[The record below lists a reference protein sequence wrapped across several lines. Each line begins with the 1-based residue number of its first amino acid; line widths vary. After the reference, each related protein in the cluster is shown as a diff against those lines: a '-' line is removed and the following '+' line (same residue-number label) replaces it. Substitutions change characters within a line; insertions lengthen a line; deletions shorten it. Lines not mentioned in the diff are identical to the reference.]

1 MRLWLIVALALL
13 GALRAHVMRPLQ
25 SLLHRDSEA
34 SQRPHEINRAD
45 MCVLINT
52 INRYLC
58 RHEVPLPAVSGKEI
72 VLDGQPLDHLINP
85 RKRRNELHQPARAK
99 HDRSHSL
106 GEMVWTG
113 SRRGNTEEKVNACLV
128 DRSCDGVRR
137 LEGLNRARTR
147 CVGCRPG
154 GPAGRGVSEGG
165 FATACSYFPV

>member
-1 MRLWLIVALALL
+1 MSLWLIVALALL
-13 GALRAHVMRPLQ
+13 GIARAYVARPLE
-25 SLLHRDSEA
+25 SLLHWGGDAR
-34 SQRPHEINRAD
+34 QRPQEINDAD
-45 MCVLINT
+45 VCVLVHTTNT
-52 INRYLC
+52 YLC

-85 RKRRNELHQPARAK
+85 RERRNELHQPARAK

-106 GEMVWTG
+106 AEMVWTG
-113 SRRGNTEEKVNACLV
+113 CRRGNTEGKVNACPV
-128 DRSCDGVRR
+128 DWSCDGVRR

-165 FATACSYFPV
+165 FATAFS

>member
-34 SQRPHEINRAD
+34 SQRPHEINHAD

-58 RHEVPLPAVSGKEI
+58 RHEVLVTAVIGTEI
-72 VLDGQPLDHLINP
+72 IFAGQLLGHVVSP
-85 RKRRNELHQPARAK
+85 RDSRNELHQLARAM

-106 GEMVWTG
+106 AEMVWTG
-113 SRRGNTEEKVNACLV
+113 CRRGNTEGKVNACPV
-128 DRSCDGVRR
+128 DWSCDGVRR

-165 FATACSYFPV
+165 FATAFS